1 MFSAIAN
8 LINHRAARVVVAA
21 ALFAALAG
29 TFGGPGVAKLHGGGF
44 EDPDSPGV
52 AARTR
57 LEQATG
63 IHPDGGLIALIKTGQ
78 DVESAATRGEV
89 EKVAGILKQEG
100 AIARVLTFY
109 ETQDATLVAANRK
122 STYVI
127 GLFKA
132 GNEEALQAAATRI
145 EKRLSGDPQ
154 VRLGGAV
161 IANQQ
166 VSGIISQD
174 LARAELLAF
183 PILFLLS
190 LWVFRGL
197 IAAFLPP
204 LVGGI
209 TIVGALLGLRLINTV
224 TPLSI
229 FALDLV
235 IGMGL
240 GLAID
245 YSLFITSRFR
255 EEMARGLEVSAA
267 LHRTLQT
274 AGRTVL
280 FSSLT
285 VAAALLSLV
294 VFPLRFLVSMGIGG
308 VLVPLMAA
316 SVALLVL
323 PAVLRLL
330 GPRVNA
336 LALRRGGAGRA
347 ERPVVGGFWYRLS
360 ALVMRRPGPI
370 AIVSAVVLIALG
382 LPFTGIKFTTVDV
395 SVLPTT
401 ESARQVRDALT
412 AEFPAAAGIA
422 SYVVVPAGPDQ
433 GAAVAAFADAI
444 GRLPG
449 AALVSKPQFVSK
461 DTWKIDVVPRAGDLA
476 DSSQTLVRQIRALPA
491 PFSPL
496 VGGPTVA
503 YMDLQASLA
512 QHLPLAI
519 LIVVVATVFLLFLLT
534 GSIILP
540 VKAVVMNLLTLS
552 AAYGILV
559 LIFQDGRLQGLLRYT
574 SQGALESTQPILLF
588 AIVFGLST
596 DYGVFLLTRIKE
608 GRDAGELNAEA
619 VARGLER
626 TGRIVTAAALLFCV
640 AIGAFATSRIVFIKE
655 LGIGTAAGVLIDAS
669 IVRALLVPALM
680 ALLGKWNWWAPGP
693 LRRLHARIGLS
704 ENAPAA

>member
-1 MFSAIAN
+1 MFTAIAN
-8 LINHRAARVVVAA
+8 LVNRRAARVVVAA
-21 ALFAALAG
+21 GLFATVAG
-29 TFGGPGVAKLHGGGF
+29 IFGGPGVAKLHSGGF
-44 EDPDSPGV
+44 EDPDSPSV

-63 IHPDGGLIALIKTGQ
+63 IRPDGGLIALIKTGQ
-78 DVESAATRGEV
+78 DIESVATRSEV
-89 EKVAGILKQEG
+89 ETVAGILKQER
-100 AIARVLTFY
+100 AVARVLTFY
-109 ETQDATLVAANRK
+109 ETQDPTLVAVDRQ

-132 GNEEALQAAATRI
+132 GNDEELQAAATRI
-145 EKRLSGDPQ
+145 GKRLAGDPQ
-154 VRLGGAV
+154 VHLGGAV

-166 VSGIISQD
+166 VSGLVSQD

-197 IAAFLPP
+197 IAAFLPL

-209 TIVGALLGLRLINTV
+209 TIVGALLGLRLINAV

-255 EEMARGLEVSAA
+255 EELARGLEVPAA
-267 LHRTLQT
+267 LHRTMQT
-274 AGRTVL
+274 AGRTVF

-285 VAAALLSLV
+285 VAAALSSLV
-294 VFPLRFLVSMGIGG
+294 VFPLRFLFSMGIGG
-308 VLVPLMAA
+308 LLVPLMAA

-330 GPRVNA
+330 GHRVNA
-336 LALRRGGAGRA
+336 LALRRAGAGRA
-347 ERPVVGGFWYRLS
+347 DRPVIGGFWYRLS

-370 AIVSAVVLIALG
+370 AIASAVLLIALG

-412 AEFPAAAGIA
+412 AEFPASAGVA
-422 SYVVVPAGPDQ
+422 GYVVVPARSDQ
-433 GAAVAAFADAI
+433 GAAVASFAD
-444 GRLPG
+444 GLRQLPG
-449 AALVSKPQFVSK
+449 AALVSKPQFVGK

-476 DSSQTLVRQIRALPA
+476 DSSQTLVREIRTLPA

-496 VGGPTVA
+496 VGGPTGA

-512 QHLPLAI
+512 HHLPLAI
-519 LIVVVATVFLLFLLT
+519 LIVVLATVLLLFLLT
-534 GSIILP
+534 GSVLLP

-559 LIFQDGRLQGLLRYT
+559 LIFQDGRLQGLLGYT

-608 GRDAGELNAEA
+608 ERDAGEPNAEA
-619 VARGLER
+619 VALGLER